1 MANQTKANTNF
12 NDKLVTFLK
21 SVKQEWAK
29 ITWPSKTDVIKE
41 TILVIVIT
49 AFFTIGVLA
58 LDVILE
64 ALFKFLHL
72 K

>member
-12 NDKLVTFLK
+12 NDKLVTFFK

-29 ITWPSKTDVIKE
+29 ISWPSKADVIRE

-49 AFFTIGVLA
+49 AVFTIGVLA
-58 LDVILE
+58 LDVILD

>member
-1 MANQTKANTNF
+1 MANQTKASIDFKDTV
-12 NDKLVTFLK
+12 KSYLK

-29 ITWPSKTDVIKE
+29 ITWPSKADVIRE

-49 AFFTIGVLA
+49 AVFTIGVLA